1 MSLAITRVDVA
12 SYVNALVW
20 IYSIL
25 ILVRILLTWVPN
37 MPENA
42 ALRTV
47 VGFVE
52 DVTEPY
58 LALFRRI
65 IPPIRGGIGLID
77 VSPIIALI
85 ALTLVGSI
93 VAGLIHG

>member
-25 ILVRILLTWVPN
+25 ILIRILLTWVPN
-37 MPENA
+37 MPENT
-42 ALRTV
+42 ALRV
-47 VGFVE
+47 FVGFVE

-58 LALFRRI
+58 LALFRRF
-65 IPPIRGGIGLID
+65 IPPIRGGFGLID
-77 VSPIIALI
+77 ISPIIALI

-93 VAGLIHG
+93 VAGLIQG

>member
-12 SYVNALVW
+12 SYVSALVW

-25 ILVRILLTWVPN
+25 ILIRILLTWVPN
-37 MPENA
+37 MPENQ
-42 ALRTV
+42 ALRAV

-58 LALFRRI
+58 LALFRRL
-65 IPPIRGGIGLID
+65 IPPLRTGPGLID